1 MQQFYSVLVQQIA
14 RVDASDG
21 RQRAVVYDRARSDLA
36 RLMSRAGPDV
46 RRAQNAELERA
57 IAKLE
62 YEIGQIQAGHAAR
75 EARESTPKQTHR
87 ADPARA
93 ETRPADLKRPQSSAE
108 SAIEPRPVQ
117 DLLPN
122 NPFADP
128 DPMGIQAARDRI
140 DALRRE
146 IAELNEDP
154 EQEPEPPAAEP
165 PPPDGGLRF
174 EGGRWE
180 RTQSGERGPAGENV
194 FPPVSQ
200 MAPTAAGRPDVPV
213 VAPDAGQ
220 QGRGE
225 PSARR
230 TQGRDTR
237 PRRSGPDSDDG
248 AALPVTQTRL
258 PPRLG
263 RDPQHL
269 LRAKSIGSPTVFA
282 LLGASGAVALIGLI
296 ALVVALDPA
305 TGGVG
310 ADPGQR
316 PIVLFSPTRPTQ
328 FQVPRGNSYLRIPG
342 DNGGVH
348 LSSRIADVSTGPDS
362 AAIAVRIAP
371 VATDVLQG
379 NRAEVRIEARQVS
392 DRPSQSFAVAY
403 RTSTG
408 PDSGWF
414 EFRPGPEFSTYSFN
428 YTVPVAQRDDI
439 VHDILIWADT
449 AAQGGTIEV
458 RSITITMGG

>member
-1 MQQFYSVLVQQIA
+1 MQQFYSVLVQQVA
-14 RVDASDG
+14 RIDASDG
-21 RQRAVVYDRARSDLA
+21 RQRAAVYDRARSDLS

-46 RRAQNAELERA
+46 SRAQSAELERA

-62 YEIGQIQAGHAAR
+62 SEIEQIQAGNAAR
-75 EARESTPKQTHR
+75 DERETRLREAHEANPKL
-87 ADPARA
+87 A
-93 ETRPADLKRPQSSAE
+93 ETRLADLNLPQSSAD

-117 DLLPN
+117 DLLPAS
-122 NPFADP
+122 PFENP
-128 DPMGIQAARDRI
+128 DPLGTQAARDRI

-146 IAELNEDP
+146 IAELNE
-154 EQEPEPPAAEP
+154 EPEPEPEPVVAESAP
-165 PPPDGGLRF
+165 SDGEMRF

-180 RTQSGERGPAGENV
+180 RTKAGERGPAEESAFPSV
-194 FPPVSQ
+194 SQTTRSTADIPPV
-200 MAPTAAGRPDVPV
+200 APS
-213 VAPDAGQ
+213 VARRDGDERHAV
-220 QGRGE
+220 
-225 PSARR
+225 RR
-230 TQGRDTR
+230 TQQHGTD
-237 PRRSGPDSDDG
+237 PRRPGLENDDG
-248 AALPVTQTRL
+248 VALPVTQTRL

-348 LSSRIADVSTGPDS
+348 LSSRIADLSTGPNS

-379 NRAEVRIEARQVS
+379 NRAEVQIEARQVG
-392 DRPSQSFAVAY
+392 DRPSRSFAVAY

-414 EFRPGPEFSTYSFN
+414 EFQPGPEFSAYSFS